1 MERGAVAGTDR
12 GSVRVPALTVALD
25 TPAARILADQASIIN
40 DLQFVMDCCKRLL
53 TELDKP
59 QEDRDGVVPQAL
71 WSSALVA
78 YGRCFSEDRRSGL
91 TIDGEG
97 ADVSDNYRKD
107 PEAISRLTPEQYRV
121 TQKSATEPAFR
132 NEYWD
137 NKEPGIYVDVVSGEP
152 LFASVDK
159 YDSHSAGRASRCR
172 SSRAT
177 WSSAR
182 TPQPLGM
189 IRTEVRSAHGDS
201 HLGPRVPRRAR
212 RRPGACAT
220 ASTPPPCASSRSMT
234 WSARATA
241 TTASCSSPHTTR
253 SAS

>member
-91 TIDGEG
+91 TIDDIQNLPLQG
-97 ADVSDNYRKD
+97 AVMKFHTWVIEEHGKLIAPSAD
-107 PEAISRLTPEQYRV
+107 PFEAATIGAALSPPGQGKRRV
-121 TQKSATEPAFR
+121 Q
-132 NEYWD
+132 
-137 NKEPGIYVDVVSGEP
+137 GIAIFS
-152 LFASVDK
+152 
-159 YDSHSAGRASRCR
+159 ASRVLIDVIGVR
-172 SSRAT
+172 QLGGLASELAKQTAQKAEKQQDSVLKDAQRLDLDTLYDLPPLSSGV
-177 WSSAR
+177 S
-182 TPQPLGM
+182 
-189 IRTEVRSAHGDS
+189 
-201 HLGPRVPRRAR
+201 
-212 RRPGACAT
+212 
-220 ASTPPPCASSRSMT
+220 
-234 WSARATA
+234 
-241 TTASCSSPHTTR
+241 
-253 SAS
+253 